1 MIVNQLKLIYDQNKD
16 QNLLYLRNLLKEQLQ
31 YFILNFVYNSIY
43 AESFLF
49 KGGTCLRFCF
59 DLPRL
64 SEDLDFDVEA
74 YNKFSFEHFSSD
86 LKNYFKSKLKYDELK
101 VKISG
106 RNKIIYLQFPILRS
120 INFPVNPEK
129 PTDEILF
136 VRIDLAPISGEFFQK
151 EISPKS
157 TPNFSFLIT
166 RYSFPDLFAGKIAAI
181 LTRETR
187 EGESKIPR
195 FKGRDFFDLFWF
207 LEKKVPPNFDYL
219 RSLTNLSKLDAIKQL
234 KDKLKQAKKWKKE
247 MKKELYFFFA
257 DPNFVEN
264 FINNFDQLE
273 KQFNLL

>member
-1 MIVNQLKLIYDQNKD
+1 MIINQLKLIYDQNKD
-16 QNLLYLRNLLKEQLQ
+16 KNSLYLRNLLKEQLQ
-31 YFILNFVYNSIY
+31 YFILNFIYNSIY

-74 YNKFSFEHFSSD
+74 YNKFSLNNFTSD
-86 LKNYFKSKLKYDELK
+86 LKNYFKSKLRYDNLK

-106 RNKIIYLQFPILRS
+106 INKIIYLQFPILRS
-120 INFPVNPEK
+120 INFPVNPNK

-136 VRIDLAPISGEFFQK
+136 MRIDIAPVSGKFLKK
-151 EISPKS
+151 ELSLKS
-157 TPNFSFLIT
+157 TPSFSFLIK
-166 RYSFPDLFAGKIAAI
+166 RYSLPDLFAGKIAAI

-187 EGESKIPR
+187 EGDERIPR

-207 LEKKVPPNFDYL
+207 IEKKVSPNFDYL
-219 RSLTNLSKLDAIKQL
+219 RSLNNLAKLDAIKQL
-234 KDKLKQAKKWKKE
+234 KEKLKQAKKWKKE
-247 MKKELYFFFA
+247 MRKDLYFFFA
-257 DPNFVEN
+257 DSNFVEN